1 MTERLFELRQS
12 NKLAAKILV
21 AFFVIAL
28 AMVMA
33 FAPPVETVALA
44 NEVNQVCAAVG
55 VIVAAVTGGA
65 VAGGMLATAGVT
77 ATAAIL
83 TGTVSAFI
91 AFLVAMGV
99 GMTVASLIRLLTSE
113 SSLDKFGVSFWKTI
127 KDVWDYNKQKVV
139 CTAATFQMIC
149 AKIKQ
154 ALGID
159 GTAPEPTASDYIFIT
174 SSAPTIDDLGLPTLN
189 SWTLEEDKLPKPL
202 TGVSSIGSL
211 YYGKSGQEAQ
221 KTTYVSNYYI
231 GTYRESGNI
240 YGNIGL
246 VVDDATYAFT
256 TGVTLQEACGF
267 VSKPIVNK
275 ASKSC
280 WFIASEAWQTAFAG
294 GYRSSIA
301 KLKIN
306 GSDLIKT
313 YSGNNGN
320 YCYYSVSNGYLVA
333 YVVDDNG
340 KIIKPKSVENF
351 LYYTFYLGYRPAFA
365 YGDSK
370 NKDKTI
376 LDNHSNIKDMSDVD
390 YKKVTTESS
399 DLRKTRTRNKD
410 VTYDSKK
417 DRTKSITDAIKS
429 TGKTDVKGEVTLDS
443 VGISDAT
450 TIDAVGSLDVS
461 DVIGVV
467 GVGASDI
474 SVPDTVTGDDVPV
487 DVPTDNV
494 IPFDVGPKLI
504 KFSAEGIS
512 DKFPFCLP
520 KFLKEQL
527 NIMVADPQDPK
538 FSIPFEVKSAKLK
551 GDIDLDLTMGGK
563 AKMVTKITDFFLCAA
578 LLVGL
583 VFATKKLEF

>member
-55 VIVAAVTGGA
+55 VIVAAVTGSA

-174 SSAPTIDDLGLPTLN
+174 SAAPTIDDLGLPTLN
-189 SWTLEEDKLPKPL
+189 SWNLEEDKLPKPL

-231 GTYRESGNI
+231 GTYRESGDI

-267 VSKPIVNK
+267 VSIPIVNK

-280 WFIASEAWQTAFAG
+280 WFISSEVWQTAFAG

-306 GSDLIKT
+306 GSNLIT

-376 LDNHSNIKDMSDVD
+376 LDNHSNIKDMSDAD

-410 VTYDSKK
+410 VTYNSKK

-429 TGKTDVKGEVTLDS
+429 TGKTDVKGKVTLDS
-443 VGISDAT
+443 VGLSEST
-450 TIDAVGSLDVS
+450 VIDTVKALDVS
-461 DVIGVV
+461 DVIGVS
-467 GVGASDI
+467 GVSATDLA
-474 SVPDTVTGDDVPV
+474 VTDTATGEETKIDAPAEGS
-487 DVPTDNV
+487 
-494 IPFDVGPKLI
+494 IPFDLGPKLI
-504 KFSAEGIS
+504 KNSAEGIA

-520 KFLKEQL
+520 KFLYNQL
-527 NIMVADPQDPK
+527 NILVADAKDPK
-538 FSIPFEVKSAKLK
+538 FKIPFKVESANLS
-551 GDIDLDLTMGGK
+551 GDIDLDLTMSGK
-563 AKMVTKITDFFLCAA
+563 AKTVTKITDFFLCAA

>member
-1 MTERLFELRQS
+1 MTKRLFELRQS

-55 VIVAAVTGGA
+55 VIVAAVTGSA

-174 SSAPTIDDLGLPTLN
+174 SAAPTIDDLGLPTLN

-231 GTYRESGNI
+231 GTYRESGDI

-306 GSDLIKT
+306 GSDLKT
-313 YSGNNGN
+313 YRGNNGN

-376 LDNHSNIKDMSDVD
+376 LDNHSNIKDMSDAD

-410 VTYDSKK
+410 VTYNSKK

-429 TGKTDVKGEVTLDS
+429 TGKTDIKGKVTLDS
-443 VGISDAT
+443 VGLSESTA
-450 TIDAVGSLDVS
+450 IDTVKSLDVS

-467 GVGASDI
+467 GVSATDLA
-474 SVPDTVTGDDVPV
+474 VTDTATGEETKIDAPAEEA
-487 DVPTDNV
+487 
-494 IPFDVGPKLI
+494 IPFDLGPKLI
-504 KFSAEGIS
+504 KSSAEGIA

-520 KFLKEQL
+520 KFLYNQL
-527 NIMVADPQDPK
+527 NILVADAKDPK
-538 FSIPFEVKSAKLK
+538 FKIPFKVESANLS

-563 AKMVTKITDFFLCAA
+563 AKTVTKITDFFLCAA

>member
-55 VIVAAVTGGA
+55 VIVAAVTGSA

-174 SSAPTIDDLGLPTLN
+174 SAAPTIDDLGLPTLN
-189 SWTLEEDKLPKPL
+189 SWNLEEDKLPKPL

-231 GTYRESGNI
+231 GTYRESGDI

-267 VSKPIVNK
+267 VSIPIVNK

-306 GSDLIKT
+306 GSDLKT

-376 LDNHSNIKDMSDVD
+376 LDNHSNIKDMSDAD

-429 TGKTDVKGEVTLDS
+429 TGKTDVKGKVTLDS
-443 VGISDAT
+443 VGLSEST
-450 TIDAVGSLDVS
+450 VIDTVKALDVS
-461 DVIGVV
+461 DVIGVA
-467 GVGASDI
+467 GVSATDLA
-474 SVPDTVTGDDVPV
+474 VTDTATGEETKIDAPAEES
-487 DVPTDNV
+487 
-494 IPFDVGPKLI
+494 IPFDLGPKLI
-504 KFSAEGIS
+504 KFSAEGIA

-520 KFLKEQL
+520 KFLYNQL
-527 NIMVADPQDPK
+527 NILVADAKDPK
-538 FSIPFEVKSAKLK
+538 FKIPFKVESANLS
-551 GDIDLDLTMGGK
+551 GDIDLDLTMSGK
-563 AKMVTKITDFFLCAA
+563 AKTVTKITDFFLCAA

>member
-44 NEVNQVCAAVG
+44 NEVNQVCEAVG
-55 VIVAAVTGGA
+55 VIVAAVTGSA

-99 GMTVASLIRLLTSE
+99 GMAVANLIRLLTSE

-127 KDVWDYNKQKVV
+127 KNVWDYNKQKVV
-139 CTAATFQMIC
+139 CSAAVFQMIC

-154 ALGID
+154 VLGID

-189 SWTLEEDKLPKPL
+189 SWNLEEDKLPKPL

-231 GTYRESGNI
+231 GTYRESGDI

-301 KLKIN
+301 KLSLN
-306 GSDLIKT
+306 GSQLKT
-313 YSGNNGN
+313 DKNNN
-320 YCYYSVSNGYLVA
+320 YCYYDVSKA
-333 YVVDDNG
+333 KMKCYVVDDDGNV
-340 KIIKPKSVENF
+340 IIPKSVENF
-351 LYYTFYLGYRPAFA
+351 LYFAFYMNYRPAFA
-365 YGDSK
+365 VVE
-370 NKDKTI
+370 NNTAI
-376 LDNHSNIKDMSDVD
+376 LDNKSNIKDMSDAD

-417 DRTKSITDAIKS
+417 DRTKSITEAIKS

-443 VGISDAT
+443 IGISDAT

-467 GVGASDI
+467 GVSAADLA
-474 SVPDTVTGDDVPV
+474 VTDTATGEETKIDAPAEE
-487 DVPTDNV
+487 T
-494 IPFDVGPKLI
+494 IPFDLGPKLI
-504 KFSAEGIS
+504 KNSAEGIA

-520 KFLKEQL
+520 KFLYNQL
-527 NIMVADPQDPK
+527 NILVADAKDPK
-538 FSIPFEVKSAKLK
+538 FKIPFKVESANLS
-551 GDIDLDLTMGGK
+551 GDIDLDLTMSGK
-563 AKMVTKITDFFLCAA
+563 AKTVTKITDFFLCAA

>member
-55 VIVAAVTGGA
+55 VIVAAVTGSA

-174 SSAPTIDDLGLPTLN
+174 SDAPTIDDLGLPTLN

-211 YYGKSGQEAQ
+211 YYGKSGQDAL

-231 GTYRESGNI
+231 GTYRKSGDI

-256 TGVTLQEACGF
+256 CGVTLQEACGF
-267 VSKPIVNK
+267 VSIPIVNK

-306 GSDLIKT
+306 GSDLKT
-313 YSGNNGN
+313 YSGNNGD

-370 NKDKTI
+370 NQDKTI
-376 LDNHSNIKDMSDVD
+376 LDNHSNIKDMSDAD

-399 DLRKTRTRNKD
+399 DLRKTRIRNKD
-410 VTYDSKK
+410 VTYNSKK

-429 TGKTDVKGEVTLDS
+429 TGKTDVKGKVTLDS
-443 VGISDAT
+443 VGLSQSTA
-450 TIDAVGSLDVS
+450 IDTVKSLDVS

-467 GVGASDI
+467 GVSATDLA
-474 SVPDTVTGDDVPV
+474 VTDTATGEETKIDAPAEEA
-487 DVPTDNV
+487 
-494 IPFDVGPKLI
+494 IPFDLGPKLI
-504 KFSAEGIS
+504 KFSAEGIA

-520 KFLKEQL
+520 KFLYNQL
-527 NIMVADPQDPK
+527 NILVADAKDPK
-538 FSIPFEVKSAKLK
+538 FKIPFKVESANLS
-551 GDIDLDLTMGGK
+551 GDIDLDLTMSGK
-563 AKMVTKITDFFLCAA
+563 AKTVTKITDFFLCAA

>member
-1 MTERLFELRQS
+1 MTEIFFELRQS
-12 NKLAAKILV
+12 NKFAAKILV

-55 VIVAAVTGGA
+55 VIVAAVTGSA

-159 GTAPEPTASDYIFIT
+159 GTAPEPTSSDYIFIT
-174 SSAPTIDDLGLPTLN
+174 SAAPTIDDLGLPTLN

-211 YYGKSGQEAQ
+211 YYGKSGQDAL

-231 GTYRESGNI
+231 GTYRESGDI

-294 GYRSSIA
+294 GYRSAIA

-306 GSDLIKT
+306 STYLKT

-376 LDNHSNIKDMSDVD
+376 LDNHSNIKDMSDAD

-429 TGKTDVKGEVTLDS
+429 TGKTDVKGKVTLDS
-443 VGISDAT
+443 VGLSESTA
-450 TIDAVGSLDVS
+450 IDTVKALDVS
-461 DVIGVV
+461 DVIGVS
-467 GVGASDI
+467 GVSATDLA
-474 SVPDTVTGDDVPV
+474 VTDTATGEETKIDA
-487 DVPTDNV
+487 PTEES
-494 IPFDVGPKLI
+494 IPFDLGPKLI

-520 KFLKEQL
+520 KFLYNQL
-527 NIMVADPQDPK
+527 NILVADAKDPK
-538 FSIPFEVKSAKLK
+538 FKIPFKVESANLS
-551 GDIDLDLTMGGK
+551 GDIDLDLTMSGK
-563 AKMVTKITDFFLCAA
+563 AKTVTKITDFFLCAA

>member
-55 VIVAAVTGGA
+55 VIVAAVTGSA

-159 GTAPEPTASDYIFIT
+159 GTAPEPTASEYIFIT
-174 SSAPTIDDLGLPTLN
+174 SAAPTIDDLGLPTLN

-231 GTYRESGNI
+231 GTYRESGDI

-256 TGVTLQEACGF
+256 CGVTLQEACGF
-267 VSKPIVNK
+267 ISIPIVNK

-306 GSDLIKT
+306 GSDLKT
-313 YSGNNGN
+313 YSGNNGD

-376 LDNHSNIKDMSDVD
+376 LDNHSNIKDMSDAD

-410 VTYDSKK
+410 VTYNSKK

-429 TGKTDVKGEVTLDS
+429 TGKTDVKGKVTLDS
-443 VGISDAT
+443 VGLSQSTA
-450 TIDAVGSLDVS
+450 IDTVKSLDVS
-461 DVIGVV
+461 DVIGVA
-467 GVGASDI
+467 GVSATDLA
-474 SVPDTVTGDDVPV
+474 VTDTATGEETKIDAPAEEA
-487 DVPTDNV
+487 
-494 IPFDVGPKLI
+494 IPFDLGPKLI
-504 KFSAEGIS
+504 KFSAEGIA

-520 KFLKEQL
+520 KFLYNQL
-527 NIMVADPQDPK
+527 NILVADAKDPK
-538 FSIPFEVKSAKLK
+538 FKIPFKVESANLS
-551 GDIDLDLTMGGK
+551 GDIDLDLTMSGK
-563 AKMVTKITDFFLCAA
+563 AKTVTKITDFFLCAA

>member
-33 FAPPVETVALA
+33 FAPPIETVALA

-55 VIVAAVTGGA
+55 VIVAAVTGSA

-231 GTYRESGNI
+231 GTYRESGDI

-280 WFIASEAWQTAFAG
+280 WFMTSEAWQTAFAG

-306 GSDLIKT
+306 GSDLKT
-313 YSGNNGN
+313 YRGNNGN

-376 LDNHSNIKDMSDVD
+376 LDNHSNIKDMSDAD

-429 TGKTDVKGEVTLDS
+429 TGKTDVKGKVTLDS

-474 SVPDTVTGDDVPV
+474 SVPDTATGDDVPV

-520 KFLKEQL
+520 KFLKKQL

>member
-55 VIVAAVTGGA
+55 VIVAAVTGSA

-202 TGVSSIGSL
+202 TGVASIGSL

-231 GTYRESGNI
+231 GTYRESGDI

-306 GSDLIKT
+306 GSDLKT

-376 LDNHSNIKDMSDVD
+376 LDNHSNIKDMSDAD

-429 TGKTDVKGEVTLDS
+429 TGKTDVKGKVTLDS
-443 VGISDAT
+443 VGLSEST
-450 TIDAVGSLDVS
+450 VIDTVKALDVS

-467 GVGASDI
+467 GVSATDLA
-474 SVPDTVTGDDVPV
+474 VTDTATGEETKIDAPAEEA
-487 DVPTDNV
+487 
-494 IPFDVGPKLI
+494 IPFDLGPKLI
-504 KFSAEGIS
+504 KSSAEGIA

-520 KFLKEQL
+520 KFLYNQL
-527 NIMVADPQDPK
+527 NILVADAKDPK
-538 FSIPFEVKSAKLK
+538 FKIPFKVESANLS
-551 GDIDLDLTMGGK
+551 GDIDLDLTMRGK
-563 AKMVTKITDFFLCAA
+563 AKTVTKITDFFLCAA

>member
-33 FAPPVETVALA
+33 FAPPIETVALA
-44 NEVNQVCAAVG
+44 NEVNQVCEAVG
-55 VIVAAVTGGA
+55 V
-65 VAGGMLATAGVT
+65 VAGMLFGSATFSAMLATAGVT
-77 ATAAIL
+77 LTIAFCSDIAAALIC
-83 TGTVSAFI
+83 
-91 AFLVAMGV
+91 FLVAMGV
-99 GMTVASLIRLLTSE
+99 GMTVATMITYITSE
-113 SSLDKFGVSFWKTI
+113 KSLDLLDVSFWK
-127 KDVWDYNKQKVV
+127 DLQASWNRAKQKVV
-139 CTAATFQMIC
+139 CSAAVFQMIC

-174 SSAPTIDDLGLPTLN
+174 SAAPTIDDLGLPTLN
-189 SWTLEEDKLPKPL
+189 SWNLEEDKLPKPL

-231 GTYRESGNI
+231 GTYRESGDI

-267 VSKPIVNK
+267 VSKPIINK

-306 GSDLIKT
+306 GSDLKT

-376 LDNHSNIKDMSDVD
+376 LDNHSNIKDMSDAD

-429 TGKTDVKGEVTLDS
+429 TGKTDVKGKVTLDS

-474 SVPDTVTGDDVPV
+474 SVPDTATGDDVPV

>member
-55 VIVAAVTGGA
+55 VIVGA
-65 VAGGMLATAGVT
+65 VAGTLTTSAVLQAAGITTV
-77 ATAAIL
+77 AIL
-83 TGTVSAFI
+83 SGCVSALI
-91 AFLVAMGV
+91 AFLVAMGI
-99 GMTVASLIRLLTSE
+99 GMAVASLIATLTSE
-113 SSLDKFGVSFWKTI
+113 KSLNLFGVSFFKAL
-127 KDVWDYNKQKVV
+127 KDVWDYNKQKVI

-149 AKIKQ
+149 SKIKQ

-159 GTAPEPTASDYIFIT
+159 GTVSEPSANNYVFIT
-174 SSAPTIDDLGLPTLN
+174 SDTPTIDDLGVPELT
-189 SWTLEEDKLPKPL
+189 SWEVEENKLPNPL
-202 TGVSSIGSL
+202 LTVTAIGSVF
-211 YYGKSGQEAQ
+211 YGKSGAEP
-221 KTTYVSNYYI
+221 KTTTSAGNYVI
-231 GTYRESGNI
+231 KTYRTSGNV

-246 VVDDATYAFT
+246 IIDDATYSFT

-267 VSKPIVNK
+267 LSIPIVNK
-275 ASKSC
+275 ETKSC

-294 GYRSSIA
+294 GYRPSIA
-301 KLKIN
+301 KLNIN
-306 GSDLIKT
+306 GSVLKS
-313 YSGNNGN
+313 YSGNTGE

-333 YVVDDNG
+333 YVIDDNG

-351 LYYTFYLGYRPAFA
+351 LYYIFYLGYRPCFAF
-365 YGDSK
+365 GDSK
-370 NKDKTI
+370 NQDKTI
-376 LDNHSNIKDMSDVD
+376 LDNHSNIKDMSDEE
-390 YKKVTTESS
+390 YKNVTTESS

-417 DRTKSITDAIKS
+417 DRTKSITEAIKS

-467 GVGASDI
+467 GVSAADLA
-474 SVPDTVTGDDVPV
+474 VTDTATGEETKIDAPAEE
-487 DVPTDNV
+487 T
-494 IPFDVGPKLI
+494 IPFDLGPKLI
-504 KFSAEGIS
+504 KFSAEGIA

-520 KFLKEQL
+520 KFLYNQL
-527 NIMVADPQDPK
+527 NILVADAKDPK
-538 FSIPFEVKSAKLK
+538 FTIPFKVESANLS

-563 AKMVTKITDFFLCAA
+563 AKTVTKITDFFLCAA

>member
-55 VIVAAVTGGA
+55 VIVAAVTGSA

-174 SSAPTIDDLGLPTLN
+174 SAAPTIDDLGLPTLN

-231 GTYRESGNI
+231 GTYRESGDI

-306 GSDLIKT
+306 GSDLKT

-376 LDNHSNIKDMSDVD
+376 LDNHSNIKDMSDAD

-474 SVPDTVTGDDVPV
+474 SVPDTATGDDVPV

>member
-1 MTERLFELRQS
+1 MTESFFELRQS

-28 AMVMA
+28 AIVMA

-55 VIVAAVTGGA
+55 VIVAAVTGSA

-127 KDVWDYNKQKVV
+127 KNVWDYNKQKVV

-174 SSAPTIDDLGLPTLN
+174 SAAPTIDDLGLPTLN

-231 GTYRESGNI
+231 GTYRESGDI

-306 GSDLIKT
+306 GSDLKT

-376 LDNHSNIKDMSDVD
+376 LDNHSNIKDMSDSD

-410 VTYDSKK
+410 VTYNSKK

-429 TGKTDVKGEVTLDS
+429 TGKADVKGKVTLDS
-443 VGISDAT
+443 VGLSESTA
-450 TIDAVGSLDVS
+450 IDTVKSLDVS

-467 GVGASDI
+467 GVSATDLA
-474 SVPDTVTGDDVPV
+474 VTDTATGEETKIDA
-487 DVPTDNV
+487 PTEEA
-494 IPFDVGPKLI
+494 IPFDLGPKLI
-504 KFSAEGIS
+504 KFSAEGIA

-520 KFLKEQL
+520 KFLYNQL
-527 NIMVADPQDPK
+527 NILVADAKDPK
-538 FSIPFEVKSAKLK
+538 FKIPFKVESANLS
-551 GDIDLDLTMGGK
+551 GDIDLDLTMSGK
-563 AKMVTKITDFFLCAA
+563 AKTVTKITDFFLCAA

>member
-44 NEVNQVCAAVG
+44 NEVNQVCEAVG
-55 VIVAAVTGGA
+55 V
-65 VAGGMLATAGVT
+65 VAGMLFGSATFSAMWATAGVT
-77 ATAAIL
+77 LTIALCSDIAAALIC
-83 TGTVSAFI
+83 
-91 AFLVAMGV
+91 FLVAMGV
-99 GMTVASLIRLLTSE
+99 GMTVATMITHITSE
-113 SSLDKFGVSFWKTI
+113 KSLDLLDVSFWK
-127 KDVWDYNKQKVV
+127 DLQASWNRAKQKVV

-159 GTAPEPTASDYIFIT
+159 GTVPEPTASDYIFIT
-174 SSAPTIDDLGLPTLN
+174 SDAPTIDDLGLPTLN
-189 SWTLEEDKLPKPL
+189 SWELKEDRLPIPL

-211 YYGKSGQEAQ
+211 YYGKSGQDAQ

-231 GTYRESGNI
+231 GTYRESGDI

-267 VSKPIVNK
+267 VSIPIVNK
-275 ASKSC
+275 ETKSC
-280 WFIASEAWQTAFAG
+280 WFITSEAWQTAFAG
-294 GYRSSIA
+294 GYRPSIA
-301 KLKIN
+301 KLNIN
-306 GSDLIKT
+306 GSVLKS
-313 YSGNNGN
+313 YSGNTGE

-333 YVVDDNG
+333 YVIDDNG

-365 YGDSK
+365 FGDSK
-370 NKDKTI
+370 NQDKTI
-376 LDNHSNIKDMSDVD
+376 LDNHTNIKDMSDEE
-390 YKKVTTESS
+390 YKNVTTESS

-417 DRTKSITDAIKS
+417 DRTKSITEAIKS

-443 VGISDAT
+443 IGISDAT

-467 GVGASDI
+467 GVSAADLA
-474 SVPDTVTGDDVPV
+474 VTDTATGEETKIDAPAEES
-487 DVPTDNV
+487 
-494 IPFDVGPKLI
+494 IPFDLGPKLI
-504 KFSAEGIS
+504 KFSAEGIA

-520 KFLKEQL
+520 KFLYNQL
-527 NIMVADPQDPK
+527 NILVADAKDPK
-538 FSIPFEVKSAKLK
+538 FKIPFKVESADLS

-563 AKMVTKITDFFLCAA
+563 SKTVTKITDFFLCAA

>member
-55 VIVAAVTGGA
+55 VIVAAVTGSA

-174 SSAPTIDDLGLPTLN
+174 SAAPTIDDLGLPTLN

-231 GTYRESGNI
+231 GTYRESGDI

-306 GSDLIKT
+306 GSDLKT

-376 LDNHSNIKDMSDVD
+376 LDNHSNIKDMSDSD

-410 VTYDSKK
+410 VTYNSKK

-429 TGKTDVKGEVTLDS
+429 TGKADVKGKVTLDS
-443 VGISDAT
+443 VGLSESTA
-450 TIDAVGSLDVS
+450 IDTVKSLDVS

-467 GVGASDI
+467 GVSATDLA
-474 SVPDTVTGDDVPV
+474 VTDTATGEETKIDA
-487 DVPTDNV
+487 PTEEA
-494 IPFDVGPKLI
+494 IPFDLGPKLI
-504 KFSAEGIS
+504 KFSAKGIA

-520 KFLKEQL
+520 KFLYNQL
-527 NIMVADPQDPK
+527 NILVADAKDPK
-538 FSIPFEVKSAKLK
+538 FKIPFKVESANLS
-551 GDIDLDLTMGGK
+551 GDIDLDLTMSGK
-563 AKMVTKITDFFLCAA
+563 AKTVTKITDFFLCAA

>member
-55 VIVAAVTGGA
+55 VIVAAVTGSA

-99 GMTVASLIRLLTSE
+99 GMNVASLIRLLTSE

-139 CTAATFQMIC
+139 CSAAVFQMIC

-159 GTAPEPTASDYIFIT
+159 GTAPEPTSSDYIFIT
-174 SSAPTIDDLGLPTLN
+174 SAAPTIDDLGLPTLN
-189 SWTLEEDKLPKPL
+189 SWNLEEDKLPKPL

-231 GTYRESGNI
+231 GTYRESGDI

-301 KLKIN
+301 KLSLN
-306 GSDLIKT
+306 GSQLKT
-313 YSGNNGN
+313 DKNNN
-320 YCYYSVSNGYLVA
+320 YCYYDVSKA
-333 YVVDDNG
+333 KMKCYVVDDDGNV
-340 KIIKPKSVENF
+340 IIPKSVENF
-351 LYYTFYLGYRPAFA
+351 LYFAFYMNYRPAFA
-365 YGDSK
+365 VVE
-370 NKDKTI
+370 NNTAI
-376 LDNHSNIKDMSDVD
+376 LDNKSNIKDMSDAD

-417 DRTKSITDAIKS
+417 DRTKSITEAIKS

-443 VGISDAT
+443 IGISDAT

-467 GVGASDI
+467 GVSAADLA
-474 SVPDTVTGDDVPV
+474 VTDTATGEETKIDAPAEE
-487 DVPTDNV
+487 T
-494 IPFDVGPKLI
+494 IPFDLGPKLI
-504 KFSAEGIS
+504 KFSAEGIA

-520 KFLKEQL
+520 KFLYNQL
-527 NIMVADPQDPK
+527 NILVADAKDPK
-538 FSIPFEVKSAKLK
+538 FKIPFKVESADLS

-563 AKMVTKITDFFLCAA
+563 AKTVTKITDFFLCAA

>member
-1 MTERLFELRQS
+1 MTKRLFELRQS

-55 VIVAAVTGGA
+55 VIVAAVTGSA

-174 SSAPTIDDLGLPTLN
+174 SAAPTIDDLGLPTLN

-231 GTYRESGNI
+231 GTYRESGDI

-306 GSDLIKT
+306 GSDLKT
-313 YSGNNGN
+313 YRGNNGN

-376 LDNHSNIKDMSDVD
+376 LDNHSNIKDMSDAD

-410 VTYDSKK
+410 VTYNSKK

-429 TGKTDVKGEVTLDS
+429 TGKADVKGKVTLDS
-443 VGISDAT
+443 VGLSESTA
-450 TIDAVGSLDVS
+450 IDTVKSLDVS

-467 GVGASDI
+467 GVSATDLA
-474 SVPDTVTGDDVPV
+474 VTDTATGEETKIDAPAEEA
-487 DVPTDNV
+487 
-494 IPFDVGPKLI
+494 IPFDLGPKLI
-504 KFSAEGIS
+504 KFSAEGIA

-520 KFLKEQL
+520 KFLYNQL
-527 NIMVADPQDPK
+527 NILVADAKDPK
-538 FSIPFEVKSAKLK
+538 FKIPFKVESANLS

-563 AKMVTKITDFFLCAA
+563 AKTVTKITDFFLCAA

>member
-44 NEVNQVCAAVG
+44 NEVNQVCEAVG
-55 VIVAAVTGGA
+55 V
-65 VAGGMLATAGVT
+65 VAGMLFGSATFSAMCATAGVT
-77 ATAAIL
+77 LTIALCSDIAAALIC
-83 TGTVSAFI
+83 
-91 AFLVAMGV
+91 FLVAMGV
-99 GMTVASLIRLLTSE
+99 GMTVATMITHITSE
-113 SSLDKFGVSFWKTI
+113 KSLDLLDISFWK
-127 KDVWDYNKQKVV
+127 DLQASWNRAKQKVV
-139 CTAATFQMIC
+139 CSAAVFQMIC

-174 SSAPTIDDLGLPTLN
+174 SAAPTIDDLGLPTLN

-231 GTYRESGNI
+231 GTYRESGDI

-246 VVDDATYAFT
+246 VVDDATYTFT

-306 GSDLIKT
+306 GSDLKT

-376 LDNHSNIKDMSDVD
+376 LDNHSNIKDMSDAD

-474 SVPDTVTGDDVPV
+474 SVPDTATGDDVPV

>member
-55 VIVAAVTGGA
+55 VIVAAVTGSA

-174 SSAPTIDDLGLPTLN
+174 SAAPTIDDLGLPTLN

-231 GTYRESGNI
+231 GTYRESGDI

-306 GSDLIKT
+306 GSDLIT

-376 LDNHSNIKDMSDVD
+376 LDNHSNIKDMSDAD

-429 TGKTDVKGEVTLDS
+429 TGKTDVKGKVTLDS
-443 VGISDAT
+443 VGLSESTA
-450 TIDAVGSLDVS
+450 IDTVKSLDVS

-467 GVGASDI
+467 GVSATDLA
-474 SVPDTVTGDDVPV
+474 VTDTATGEETKIDAPAEEA
-487 DVPTDNV
+487 
-494 IPFDVGPKLI
+494 IPFDLGPKLI

-520 KFLKEQL
+520 KFLYNQL
-527 NIMVADPQDPK
+527 NILVADAKDPK
-538 FSIPFEVKSAKLK
+538 FKIPFKVESANLS
-551 GDIDLDLTMGGK
+551 GDIDLDLTMSGK
-563 AKMVTKITDFFLCAA
+563 AKTVTKITDFFLCAA

>member
-55 VIVAAVTGGA
+55 VIVAAVTGSA

-154 ALGID
+154 ALGIH

-174 SSAPTIDDLGLPTLN
+174 SAAPTIDDLGLPTLN

-231 GTYRESGNI
+231 GTYRESGDI

-306 GSDLIKT
+306 GSDLKT

-376 LDNHSNIKDMSDVD
+376 LDNHSNIKDMSDSD

-410 VTYDSKK
+410 VTYNSKK

-429 TGKTDVKGEVTLDS
+429 TGKADVKGKVTLDS
-443 VGISDAT
+443 VGLSESTA
-450 TIDAVGSLDVS
+450 IDTVKSLDVS

-467 GVGASDI
+467 GVSATDLA
-474 SVPDTVTGDDVPV
+474 VTDTATGEETKIDA
-487 DVPTDNV
+487 PTEEA
-494 IPFDVGPKLI
+494 IPFDLGPKLI
-504 KFSAEGIS
+504 KFSAEGIA

-520 KFLKEQL
+520 KFLYNQL
-527 NIMVADPQDPK
+527 NILVADAKDPK
-538 FSIPFEVKSAKLK
+538 FKIPFKVESANLS
-551 GDIDLDLTMGGK
+551 GDIDLDLTMSGK
-563 AKMVTKITDFFLCAA
+563 AKTVTKITDFFLCAA

>member
-55 VIVAAVTGGA
+55 VIVAAVTGSA

-174 SSAPTIDDLGLPTLN
+174 SAAPTIDDLGLPTLN

-211 YYGKSGQEAQ
+211 YYGKSGQDAL

-231 GTYRESGNI
+231 GTYRESGDI

-256 TGVTLQEACGF
+256 CGVTLQEACGF
-267 VSKPIVNK
+267 VSIPIVNK

-306 GSDLIKT
+306 GSDLKT
-313 YSGNNGN
+313 YSGNTGE

-370 NKDKTI
+370 NQDKTI
-376 LDNHSNIKDMSDVD
+376 LDNHSNIKDMSDEE
-390 YKKVTTESS
+390 YKNVTTESS

-443 VGISDAT
+443 IGLSESTV
-450 TIDAVGSLDVS
+450 IDTVKALDVS
-461 DVIGVV
+461 DVIGVA
-467 GVGASDI
+467 GVSATDLA
-474 SVPDTVTGDDVPV
+474 VTDTATGEETKIDAPAEEA
-487 DVPTDNV
+487 
-494 IPFDVGPKLI
+494 IPFDLGPKLI
-504 KFSAEGIS
+504 KFSAEGIA

-520 KFLKEQL
+520 KFLYNQL
-527 NIMVADPQDPK
+527 NILVADAKDPK
-538 FSIPFEVKSAKLK
+538 FKIPFKVESANLS
-551 GDIDLDLTMGGK
+551 GDIDLDLTMSGK
-563 AKMVTKITDFFLCAA
+563 AKTVTKITDFFLCAA

>member
-55 VIVAAVTGGA
+55 VIVAAVTGSA

-99 GMTVASLIRLLTSE
+99 GMTVASLIRFLTSE

-174 SSAPTIDDLGLPTLN
+174 SAAPTIDDLGLPTLN

-231 GTYRESGNI
+231 GTYRESGDI

-306 GSDLIKT
+306 GSDLIT

-376 LDNHSNIKDMSDVD
+376 LDNHSNIKDMSDAD

-429 TGKTDVKGEVTLDS
+429 TGKTDVKGKVTLDS
-443 VGISDAT
+443 VGLSESTA
-450 TIDAVGSLDVS
+450 IDTVKSLDVS

-467 GVGASDI
+467 GVSATDLA
-474 SVPDTVTGDDVPV
+474 VTDTATGEETKIDAPAEEA
-487 DVPTDNV
+487 
-494 IPFDVGPKLI
+494 IPFDLGPKLI
-504 KFSAEGIS
+504 KFSAEGMA

-520 KFLKEQL
+520 KFLYNQL
-527 NIMVADPQDPK
+527 NILVADAKDPK
-538 FSIPFEVKSAKLK
+538 FKIPFKVESANLS
-551 GDIDLDLTMGGK
+551 GDIDLDLTMSGK
-563 AKMVTKITDFFLCAA
+563 AKTVTKITDFFLCAA

>member
-44 NEVNQVCAAVG
+44 NEVNQVCEAVG
-55 VIVAAVTGGA
+55 V
-65 VAGGMLATAGVT
+65 VAGMLFGSATFSAMWATAGVT
-77 ATAAIL
+77 LTIALCSDIAAALIC
-83 TGTVSAFI
+83 
-91 AFLVAMGV
+91 FLVAMGV
-99 GMTVASLIRLLTSE
+99 GMTVATMITHITSE
-113 SSLDKFGVSFWKTI
+113 KSLDLLDVSFWK
-127 KDVWDYNKQKVV
+127 DLQASWNRAKQKVV
-139 CTAATFQMIC
+139 CSAAVFQMIC

-202 TGVSSIGSL
+202 TGVASIGSL

-267 VSKPIVNK
+267 VSIPIVNK

-280 WFIASEAWQTAFAG
+280 WLIASEAWQTAFAG

-306 GSDLIKT
+306 GSDLKT

-376 LDNHSNIKDMSDVD
+376 LDNHSNIKDMSDAD

-474 SVPDTVTGDDVPV
+474 SVPDTATGDDVPV

>member
-55 VIVAAVTGGA
+55 VIVAAVTGSA

-174 SSAPTIDDLGLPTLN
+174 SAAPTIDDLGLPTLN

-231 GTYRESGNI
+231 GTYRESGDI

-294 GYRSSIA
+294 GYRSAIA

-306 GSDLIKT
+306 GSDLKT

-376 LDNHSNIKDMSDVD
+376 LDNHSNIKDMSDAD

-474 SVPDTVTGDDVPV
+474 SVPDTATGDDVPV

>member
-12 NKLAAKILV
+12 NKLAVKILV

-44 NEVNQVCAAVG
+44 NEVNQVCEAVG
-55 VIVAAVTGGA
+55 V
-65 VAGGMLATAGVT
+65 VAGMLFGSATFSAMWATAGVT
-77 ATAAIL
+77 LTIALCSDIAAALIC
-83 TGTVSAFI
+83 
-91 AFLVAMGV
+91 FLVAMGV
-99 GMTVASLIRLLTSE
+99 GMTVATMITHITSE
-113 SSLDKFGVSFWKTI
+113 KSLDLLDVSFWK
-127 KDVWDYNKQKVV
+127 DLQASWNRAKQKVV
-139 CTAATFQMIC
+139 CSAAVFQMIC

-159 GTAPEPTASDYIFIT
+159 GTAPEPTASDYIFI
-174 SSAPTIDDLGLPTLN
+174 SSAAPTIDDLGLPTLN
-189 SWTLEEDKLPKPL
+189 SWNLEEDKLPKPL
-202 TGVSSIGSL
+202 TGVASIGSL

-231 GTYRESGNI
+231 GTYRESGDI

-306 GSDLIKT
+306 GSDLKT

-376 LDNHSNIKDMSDVD
+376 LDNHSNIKDMSDAD

-429 TGKTDVKGEVTLDS
+429 TGKTDVKGKVTLDS

-474 SVPDTVTGDDVPV
+474 SVPDTATGDDVPV

-520 KFLKEQL
+520 KFLKKQL

>member
-55 VIVAAVTGGA
+55 VIVAAVTGSA

-174 SSAPTIDDLGLPTLN
+174 SAAPTIDDLGLPTLN

-202 TGVSSIGSL
+202 TGVASIGSL

-231 GTYRESGNI
+231 GTYRESGDI

-306 GSDLIKT
+306 GSDLKT

-376 LDNHSNIKDMSDVD
+376 LDNHSNIKDMSDAD

-410 VTYDSKK
+410 VTYNSKK

-429 TGKTDVKGEVTLDS
+429 TGKTDVKGKVTLDS
-443 VGISDAT
+443 VGLSQSTA
-450 TIDAVGSLDVS
+450 IDTVKALDVS
-461 DVIGVV
+461 DVIGVS
-467 GVGASDI
+467 GVSATDLA
-474 SVPDTVTGDDVPV
+474 VTDTATGEETKIDAPAEEA
-487 DVPTDNV
+487 
-494 IPFDVGPKLI
+494 IPFDLGPKLI
-504 KFSAEGIS
+504 KFSAEGMA

-520 KFLKEQL
+520 KFLYNQL
-527 NIMVADPQDPK
+527 NILVADAKDPK
-538 FSIPFEVKSAKLK
+538 FKIPFKVESANLS
-551 GDIDLDLTMGGK
+551 GDIDLDLTMSGK
-563 AKMVTKITDFFLCAA
+563 AKTVTKITDFFLCAA

>member
-1 MTERLFELRQS
+1 MTERLFEFRQS

-55 VIVAAVTGGA
+55 VIVAAVTGSA

-202 TGVSSIGSL
+202 TGVASIGSL

-231 GTYRESGNI
+231 GTYRESGDI

-256 TGVTLQEACGF
+256 TGVAIQERCGF
-267 VSKPIVNK
+267 VSIPIVNK

-306 GSDLIKT
+306 GSDLKT
-313 YSGNNGN
+313 YSGNTGE

-370 NKDKTI
+370 NQDKTI
-376 LDNHSNIKDMSDVD
+376 LDNHSNIKDMSDAD

-410 VTYDSKK
+410 VTYNSKK

-429 TGKTDVKGEVTLDS
+429 TGKADVKGKVTLDS
-443 VGISDAT
+443 VGLSESTA
-450 TIDAVGSLDVS
+450 IDTVKSLDVS

-467 GVGASDI
+467 GVSATDLA
-474 SVPDTVTGDDVPV
+474 VTDTATGEETKIDAPAEEA
-487 DVPTDNV
+487 
-494 IPFDVGPKLI
+494 IPFDLGPKLI
-504 KFSAEGIS
+504 KFSAEGIA

-520 KFLKEQL
+520 KFLYNQL
-527 NIMVADPQDPK
+527 NILVADAKDPK
-538 FSIPFEVKSAKLK
+538 FKIPFKVESANLS

-563 AKMVTKITDFFLCAA
+563 AKTVTKITDFFLCAA

>member
-55 VIVAAVTGGA
+55 VIVAAVTGSA

-174 SSAPTIDDLGLPTLN
+174 SAAPTIDDLGLPTLN
-189 SWTLEEDKLPKPL
+189 SWNLEEDKLPKPL

-231 GTYRESGNI
+231 GTYREGGDI

-306 GSDLIKT
+306 GSDLKT

-370 NKDKTI
+370 NHDNTI
-376 LDNHSNIKDMSDVD
+376 LDNHSNIKDMSDAD

-474 SVPDTVTGDDVPV
+474 SVPDTATGDDVPV

-494 IPFDVGPKLI
+494 IPFDLGPKLI

>member
-55 VIVAAVTGGA
+55 VIVAAVTGSA

-174 SSAPTIDDLGLPTLN
+174 SAAPTIDDLGLPTLN

-231 GTYRESGNI
+231 GTYRESGDI

-306 GSDLIKT
+306 GSDIKT

-376 LDNHSNIKDMSDVD
+376 LDNHSNIKDMSDSD

-410 VTYDSKK
+410 VTYNSKK

-429 TGKTDVKGEVTLDS
+429 TGKADVKGKVTLDS
-443 VGISDAT
+443 VGLSESTA
-450 TIDAVGSLDVS
+450 IDTVKSLDVS

-467 GVGASDI
+467 GVSATDLA
-474 SVPDTVTGDDVPV
+474 VTDTATGEETKIDA
-487 DVPTDNV
+487 PTEEA
-494 IPFDVGPKLI
+494 IPFDLGPKLI
-504 KFSAEGIS
+504 KFSAEGIA

-520 KFLKEQL
+520 KFLYNQL
-527 NIMVADPQDPK
+527 NILVADAKDPK
-538 FSIPFEVKSAKLK
+538 FKIPFKVESANLS
-551 GDIDLDLTMGGK
+551 GDIDLDLTMSGK
-563 AKMVTKITDFFLCAA
+563 AKTVTKITDFFLCAA

>member
-55 VIVAAVTGGA
+55 VIVAAVTGSA

-202 TGVSSIGSL
+202 TGVVSIGSL

-231 GTYRESGNI
+231 GTYRESGDI

-306 GSDLIKT
+306 GSDLKT

-376 LDNHSNIKDMSDVD
+376 LDNHSNIKDMSDAD

-429 TGKTDVKGEVTLDS
+429 TGKTDVKGKVTLDS

-474 SVPDTVTGDDVPV
+474 SVPDTATGDDVPV

-520 KFLKEQL
+520 KFLYNQL
-527 NIMVADPQDPK
+527 NILVADAKDPK
-538 FSIPFEVKSAKLK
+538 FKIPFKVESANLS

>member
-1 MTERLFELRQS
+1 MTKRLFELRQS

-55 VIVAAVTGGA
+55 VIVAAVTGSA

-174 SSAPTIDDLGLPTLN
+174 SAAPTIDDLGLPTLN

-231 GTYRESGNI
+231 GTYRESGDI

-306 GSDLIKT
+306 GSDLKT
-313 YSGNNGN
+313 YRGNNGN

-376 LDNHSNIKDMSDVD
+376 LDNHSNIKDMSDAD

-410 VTYDSKK
+410 VTYNSKK

-429 TGKTDVKGEVTLDS
+429 TGKTDIKGKVTLDS
-443 VGISDAT
+443 VGLSESTA
-450 TIDAVGSLDVS
+450 IDTVKSLDVS

-467 GVGASDI
+467 GVSATDLA
-474 SVPDTVTGDDVPV
+474 VTDTATGEETKIDAPAEEA
-487 DVPTDNV
+487 
-494 IPFDVGPKLI
+494 IPFDLGPKLI
-504 KFSAEGIS
+504 KFSAEGIA

-520 KFLKEQL
+520 KFLYNQL
-527 NIMVADPQDPK
+527 NILVADAKDPK
-538 FSIPFEVKSAKLK
+538 FKIPFKVESANLS

-563 AKMVTKITDFFLCAA
+563 AKTVTKITDFFLCAA

>member
-33 FAPPVETVALA
+33 FAPPIETVALA

-55 VIVAAVTGGA
+55 VIVAAVTGSA

-174 SSAPTIDDLGLPTLN
+174 SAAPTIDDLGLPTLN
-189 SWTLEEDKLPKPL
+189 SWNLEEDKLPKPL

-231 GTYRESGNI
+231 GTYRESGDI

-256 TGVTLQEACGF
+256 CGVTLQEACGF

-294 GYRSSIA
+294 GYRSAIA

-306 GSDLIKT
+306 GSDLKT

-376 LDNHSNIKDMSDVD
+376 LDNHSNIKDMSDAD

-429 TGKTDVKGEVTLDS
+429 TGKTDVKGKVTLDS

-474 SVPDTVTGDDVPV
+474 SVPDTATGDDVPV

>member
-55 VIVAAVTGGA
+55 VIVAAVTGSA

-99 GMTVASLIRLLTSE
+99 GMTVASLIRFLTSE

-174 SSAPTIDDLGLPTLN
+174 SAAPTIDDLGLPTLN
-189 SWTLEEDKLPKPL
+189 SWNLEEDKLPKPL
-202 TGVSSIGSL
+202 TGVASIGSL

-231 GTYRESGNI
+231 GTYRESGDI

-306 GSDLIKT
+306 GSDLKT
-313 YSGNNGN
+313 YSGNTGE

-376 LDNHSNIKDMSDVD
+376 LDNHSNIKDMSDAD
-390 YKKVTTESS
+390 YKKVATESS

-410 VTYDSKK
+410 VTYNSKK

-429 TGKTDVKGEVTLDS
+429 TGKADVKGKVTLDS
-443 VGISDAT
+443 VGLSESTA
-450 TIDAVGSLDVS
+450 IDTVKSLDVS

-467 GVGASDI
+467 GVSATDLA
-474 SVPDTVTGDDVPV
+474 VTDTATGEETKIDAPAEEA
-487 DVPTDNV
+487 
-494 IPFDVGPKLI
+494 IPFDLGPKLI
-504 KFSAEGIS
+504 KSSAEGIA

-520 KFLKEQL
+520 KFLYNQL
-527 NIMVADPQDPK
+527 NILVADAKDPK
-538 FSIPFEVKSAKLK
+538 FKIPFKVESANLS

-563 AKMVTKITDFFLCAA
+563 AKTVTKITDFFLCAA

>member
-55 VIVAAVTGGA
+55 VIVAAVTGSA

-174 SSAPTIDDLGLPTLN
+174 SAAPTIDDLGLPTLN

-231 GTYRESGNI
+231 GTYRESGDI

-267 VSKPIVNK
+267 VSKPIINK

-306 GSDLIKT
+306 GSDLKT

-376 LDNHSNIKDMSDVD
+376 LDNHSNIKDMSDAD

-429 TGKTDVKGEVTLDS
+429 TGKTDVKGKVTLDS
-443 VGISDAT
+443 VGLSESTA
-450 TIDAVGSLDVS
+450 IDTVKALDVS
-461 DVIGVV
+461 DVIGVA
-467 GVGASDI
+467 GVSATDLA
-474 SVPDTVTGDDVPV
+474 VTDTATGEETKIDVPAEEL
-487 DVPTDNV
+487 
-494 IPFDVGPKLI
+494 IPFDLGPKLI
-504 KFSAEGIS
+504 KFSAEGIA

-520 KFLKEQL
+520 KFLYNQL
-527 NIMVADPQDPK
+527 NILVADAKDPK
-538 FSIPFEVKSAKLK
+538 FKIPFKVESANLS
-551 GDIDLDLTMGGK
+551 GDIDLDLTMSGK
-563 AKMVTKITDFFLCAA
+563 AKTVTKITDFFLCAA

>member
-55 VIVAAVTGGA
+55 VIVAAVTGSA

-174 SSAPTIDDLGLPTLN
+174 SAAPTIDDLGLPTLN

-231 GTYRESGNI
+231 GTYRESGDI

-306 GSDLIKT
+306 GSDLKT

-376 LDNHSNIKDMSDVD
+376 LDNHSNIKDMSDSD

-410 VTYDSKK
+410 VTYNSKK
-417 DRTKSITDAIKS
+417 DRTKSIPDAIKS
-429 TGKTDVKGEVTLDS
+429 TGKADVKGKVTLDS
-443 VGISDAT
+443 VGLSESTA
-450 TIDAVGSLDVS
+450 IDTVKSLDVS

-467 GVGASDI
+467 GVSATDLA
-474 SVPDTVTGDDVPV
+474 VTDTATGEETKIDA
-487 DVPTDNV
+487 PTEEA
-494 IPFDVGPKLI
+494 IPFDLGPKLI
-504 KFSAEGIS
+504 KFSAEGIA

-520 KFLKEQL
+520 KFLYNQL
-527 NIMVADPQDPK
+527 NILVADAKDPK
-538 FSIPFEVKSAKLK
+538 FKIPFKVESANLS
-551 GDIDLDLTMGGK
+551 GDIDLDLTMSGK
-563 AKMVTKITDFFLCAA
+563 AKTVTKITDFFLCAA

>member
-55 VIVAAVTGGA
+55 VIVAAVTGSA

-174 SSAPTIDDLGLPTLN
+174 SAAPTIDDLGLPTLN

-231 GTYRESGNI
+231 GTYRESGDI

-246 VVDDATYAFT
+246 
-256 TGVTLQEACGF
+256 
-267 VSKPIVNK
+267 
-275 ASKSC
+275 
-280 WFIASEAWQTAFAG
+280 
-294 GYRSSIA
+294 
-301 KLKIN
+301 
-306 GSDLIKT
+306 
-313 YSGNNGN
+313 
-320 YCYYSVSNGYLVA
+320 
-333 YVVDDNG
+333 VVDDNG

-376 LDNHSNIKDMSDVD
+376 LDNHSNIKDMSDAD

-429 TGKTDVKGEVTLDS
+429 TGKTDVKGKVTLDS
-443 VGISDAT
+443 VGLSESTA
-450 TIDAVGSLDVS
+450 IDTVKALDVS
-461 DVIGVV
+461 DVIGVA
-467 GVGASDI
+467 GVSATDLA
-474 SVPDTVTGDDVPV
+474 VTDTATGEETKIDVPAEES
-487 DVPTDNV
+487 
-494 IPFDVGPKLI
+494 IPFDLGPKLI
-504 KFSAEGIS
+504 KFSAEGIA

-520 KFLKEQL
+520 KFLYNQL
-527 NIMVADPQDPK
+527 NILVADAKDPK
-538 FSIPFEVKSAKLK
+538 FKIPFKVESANLS
-551 GDIDLDLTMGGK
+551 GDIDLDLTMSGK
-563 AKMVTKITDFFLCAA
+563 AKTVTKITDFFLCAA

>member
-55 VIVAAVTGGA
+55 VIVAAVTGSA

-174 SSAPTIDDLGLPTLN
+174 SAAPTIDDLGLPTLN
-189 SWTLEEDKLPKPL
+189 SWNLEEDKLPKPL
-202 TGVSSIGSL
+202 TGVASIGSL

-231 GTYRESGNI
+231 GTYRESGDI

-306 GSDLIKT
+306 GSDLKT
-313 YSGNNGN
+313 YSGNTGE

-370 NKDKTI
+370 NQDKTI
-376 LDNHSNIKDMSDVD
+376 LDNHSNIKDMSDAD

-410 VTYDSKK
+410 VTYNSKK

-429 TGKTDVKGEVTLDS
+429 TGKADVKGKVTLDS
-443 VGISDAT
+443 VGLSESNGIGT
-450 TIDAVGSLDVS
+450 VKSLDVS

-467 GVGASDI
+467 GVSATDLA
-474 SVPDTVTGDDVPV
+474 VTDTATGEETKIDAPAEEA
-487 DVPTDNV
+487 
-494 IPFDVGPKLI
+494 IPFDLGPKLI
-504 KFSAEGIS
+504 KFSAEGIA

-520 KFLKEQL
+520 KFLYNQL
-527 NIMVADPQDPK
+527 NILVADAKDPK
-538 FSIPFEVKSAKLK
+538 FKIPFKVESANLS
-551 GDIDLDLTMGGK
+551 GDIDSDLTMSGK
-563 AKMVTKITDFFLCAA
+563 AKTVTKITDFFLCAA

>member
-44 NEVNQVCAAVG
+44 NEVNQVCEAVG
-55 VIVAAVTGGA
+55 VIVAAVTGSA

-99 GMTVASLIRLLTSE
+99 GMNVANLIRLLTSE

-127 KDVWDYNKQKVV
+127 KNVWDYNKQKVV

-174 SSAPTIDDLGLPTLN
+174 SAAPTIDDLGLPTLN
-189 SWTLEEDKLPKPL
+189 SWNLEEDKLPKPL

-231 GTYRESGNI
+231 GTYRESGDI

-301 KLKIN
+301 KLSLN
-306 GSDLIKT
+306 GSQLKT
-313 YSGNNGN
+313 DKNNN
-320 YCYYSVSNGYLVA
+320 YCYYDVSKA
-333 YVVDDNG
+333 KMKCYVVDDDGNV
-340 KIIKPKSVENF
+340 IIPKSVENF
-351 LYYTFYLGYRPAFA
+351 LYFAFYMNYRPAFA
-365 YGDSK
+365 VVE
-370 NKDKTI
+370 NNTAI
-376 LDNHSNIKDMSDVD
+376 LDNKSNIKDMSDAD

-417 DRTKSITDAIKS
+417 DRTKSITEAIKS

-443 VGISDAT
+443 IGISDAT

-467 GVGASDI
+467 GVSAADLA
-474 SVPDTVTGDDVPV
+474 VTDTATGEETKIDAPAEE
-487 DVPTDNV
+487 T
-494 IPFDVGPKLI
+494 IPFDLGPKLI
-504 KFSAEGIS
+504 KFSAEGIA

-520 KFLKEQL
+520 KFLYNQL
-527 NIMVADPQDPK
+527 NILVADAKDPK
-538 FSIPFEVKSAKLK
+538 FKIPFKVESADLS

-563 AKMVTKITDFFLCAA
+563 AKTVTKITDFFLCAA